1 MLLFYRS
8 DVDSTDGIRTWHPRA
23 GDMRAR
29 SIYGGNRNIETLEY
43 RDFRW

>member
-8 DVDSTDGIRTWHPRA
+8 EVDSIDAIRTWHPRA

-29 SIYGGNRNIETLEY
+29 SIYSGNRNIETLEY
-43 RDFRW
+43 RDIR